1 MEVGSAYVEAV
12 EMFPNDYAAG
22 LCDAA
27 AAADRDSRH
36 YS

>member
-12 EMFPNDYAAG
+12 EMFPNDYTAG
-22 LCDAA
+22 LCD